1 MFAEQPLLHTSHSSN
16 IRLPPINKSHR
27 RRLRPPRTPSYPS
40 ASIKT
45 AHTAENVSALKAKY
59 AEYTTWLKT
68 STQDNREPLLTQE
81 LLKTSLC
88 QMGIDLNQAEQLVSK
103 CSWYVY
109 QFQKNLTIDP
119 AQKHRMI
126 AIETRKAQQYQ
137 NKSSTTKNNVEESTT
152 ILNSLDKGTLIQIQH
167 NQLCLFS
174 FFFTDDFSSS
184 SNSLPRLHNKHSVLP
199 GINFS
204 NLSTSSRSRHVDFG
218 YEKTKNSMHN
228 SRSLHPPSKSVKRRT
243 LKKLEPIA
251 TEPLNNQK
259 IPAIDNDSSSQ
270 RSLRQDGL
278 VPGNLRSILRKQTI
292 SSPSVTSTDVSSRK
306 MRSRALTPSSTVLD
320 DMPLGTRSRR
330 LFGGSECF
338 AQIMNELEQQKK
350 NV

>member
-152 ILNSLDKGTLIQIQH
+152 ILNSLDK
-167 NQLCLFS
+167 
-174 FFFTDDFSSS
+174 DDFSSS

>member
-27 RRLRPPRTPSYPS
+27 RRLRPPRTPSYSS
-40 ASIKT
+40 ASVKA
-45 AHTAENVSALKAKY
+45 AHTAENVTALKAKY

-68 STQDNREPLLTQE
+68 STQDSREPLLTQE

-119 AQKHRMI
+119 EQKHRMM
-126 AIETRKAQQYQ
+126 AIKTRKAQQYQ
-137 NKSSTTKNNVEESTT
+137 NNSTTTKDNVEESTT
-152 ILNSLDKGTLIQIQH
+152 TLNSLDK
-167 NQLCLFS
+167 
-174 FFFTDDFSSS
+174 DDFSSS
-184 SNSLPRLHNKHSVLP
+184 SNLLPRLHNKHSVLP
-199 GINFS
+199 GTNFS
-204 NLSTSSRSRHVDFG
+204 NLSTSSRSRRVDFG
-218 YEKTKNSMHN
+218 YEKAKNSMHN
-228 SRSLHPPSKSVKRRT
+228 SQSLHPPSKSVKRRT

-251 TEPLNNQK
+251 TEPLSNQK
-259 IPAIDNDSSSQ
+259 IPVIDNDSSSQ
-270 RSLRQDGL
+270 RSLRQEGL
-278 VPGNLRSILRKQTI
+278 VAGNLRSILRKQTI